1 MIKIVIHD
9 YAGHPFQLELS
20 NYLSSKYVV
29 HHLYFKNDYGPKA
42 NFEKV
47 NVDNLNIEGLG
58 ENINY
63 SKNNFISRFFNDI
76 KYGKIVA
83 DKINKINP
91 DIIISG
97 NCPSLA
103 QQFIKNASKKNNSNF
118 IMWVQDFY
126 SIAVKTL
133 LKKKFFIFAFPIY
146 FFFEYLEKKQ
156 LKEASKI
163 IIISEEFKN
172 QLNDWSINIDKINF
186 IPNWGNLKTI
196 NFYTKK
202 NVNFLNRNNLDS
214 KKFYLLYSGTLA
226 MKHNPN
232 LIIEIANDI
241 KDIEI
246 IVIGVGS
253 GYDNLK
259 NNSNLPK
266 NINLFPIQPF
276 DKIDEIL
283 SSTDLCLGILNDDA
297 SNFSVPSK
305 ILNYLCA
312 GKPIILNAPKKNLA
326 SKTITI
332 SQSGK
337 VFASNEIEELK
348 DYIKFLKNNPDTR
361 NKMSLNARKFA
372 EENFDINKI
381 GNNFDKLINSLKIN
395 KK

>member
-1 MIKIVIHD
+1 
-9 YAGHPFQLELS
+9 
-20 NYLSSKYVV
+20 
-29 HHLYFKNDYGPKA
+29 
-42 NFEKV
+42 
-47 NVDNLNIEGLG
+47 
-58 ENINY
+58 
-63 SKNNFISRFFNDI
+63 
-76 KYGKIVA
+76 
-83 DKINKINP
+83 
-91 DIIISG
+91 
-97 NCPSLA
+97 
-103 QQFIKNASKKNNSNF
+103 
-118 IMWVQDFY
+118 MWVQDFY